1 MITSV
6 MAGPAEGRV
15 PAIHAFSELQGPKD
29 VDGRDKPGHDV
40 GAQLCREAKS

>member
-1 MITSV
+1 MIASV

-15 PAIHAFSELQGPKD
+15 PANHAFTELQGPKD

-40 GAQLCREAKS
+40 GARLCRETKS